1 MKNCYLSIIIPVY
14 NVEKYLGECLN
25 SLLSQ
30 NIDKSLYEI
39 ICIND
44 GSTDG
49 SPYILDKFKQKY
61 PNIIVVHQN
70 NMGVSAARN
79 TGIELANGNYFWFV
93 DPDDF
98 VINNVLAGVMDIL
111 QADYPDILWVD
122 YFVIKDGAN
131 TERIKKADF
140 FKGFP
145 IK

>member
-79 TGIELANGNYFWFV
+79 TGIELANGNYFWF
-93 DPDDF
+93 
-98 VINNVLAGVMDIL
+98 
-111 QADYPDILWVD
+111 
-122 YFVIKDGAN
+122 
-131 TERIKKADF
+131 
-140 FKGFP
+140 
-145 IK
+145 